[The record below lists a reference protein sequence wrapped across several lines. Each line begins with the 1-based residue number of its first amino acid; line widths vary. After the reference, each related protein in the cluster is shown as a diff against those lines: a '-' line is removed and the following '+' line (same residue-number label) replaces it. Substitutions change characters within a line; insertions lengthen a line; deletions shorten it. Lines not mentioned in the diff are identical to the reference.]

1 MKRFVLVLALA
12 TAACGNDVDEGEQE
26 MLDTKAVEAVEAAND
41 AAPPVEEV
49 VPDPILAPDI
59 ERYDILGQ
67 LCSYA
72 PGTSLGARVI
82 SREADAFMKIE
93 GEIERFAADPGSREL
108 PMGTRSL
115 YNGKEFSLR
124 LEIEPADGTEGEVG
138 TGPGEYEGHITLRDR
153 WDRVVYSGTGLT
165 QCGDV

>member
-1 MKRFVLVLALA
+1 MKRLVVVLALV
-12 TAACGNDVDEGEQE
+12 TAACEEDVDPGEQE
-26 MLDTKAVEAVEAAND
+26 MLDEQAVQAVEAAND
-41 AAPPVEEV
+41 AAPPVEMV
-49 VPDPILAPDI
+49 VPEPILAPDI

-93 GEIERFAADPGSREL
+93 GEVERFAADAGSREL
-108 PMGTRSL
+108 PMRTRSL
-115 YNGKEFSLR
+115 YNGREFSLR
-124 LEIEPADGTEGEVG
+124 LELEDSEGGTPETG